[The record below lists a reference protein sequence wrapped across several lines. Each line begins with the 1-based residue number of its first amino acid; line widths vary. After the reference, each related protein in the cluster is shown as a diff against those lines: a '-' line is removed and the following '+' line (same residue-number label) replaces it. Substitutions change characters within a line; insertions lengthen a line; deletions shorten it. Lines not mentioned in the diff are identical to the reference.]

1 MDHDHSSNEGIV
13 HAVKGILLGILVF
26 IYKVWNGFIDHNGG
40 YHEMF
45 YSLVTLIVFGFIGA
59 GVSFLATKFYK
70 WMWK

>member
-1 MDHDHSSNEGIV
+1 MHHTQDNNEGAI
-13 HAVKGILLGILVF
+13 HLFKGMILGVVVF
-26 IYKVWNGFIDHNGG
+26 FYKLWNGFIEHNGG
-40 YHEMF
+40 YEEMF